1 MLRHLKTFFPIATLF
16 LLPLSVF
23 LFLLNITPSFAETKL
38 KIPAEYGELIYQ
50 SNPRSPGQLF
60 IIGMSHRDSLTRLN
74 GSKTSRVQAEVYK
87 VGDWLIRNQ
96 GLELLLPE
104 GFFKDKTAK
113 IEKRDLKSVSENRSK
128 CPEPFDIK
136 ALEEQLADD
145 KVFVNAEM
153 LLKEHHQLRIQQVE
167 DKALYQ
173 DVTKGIFRLV
183 SSGNNNDGCDYSLL
197 KSEMDFL
204 QERRTAAMLQR
215 APEVI
220 DSEFREGN
228 IRERKAIFTIG
239 MSHLCTII
247 NYLNANRIIVQ
258 SPLSSSNKGEKYVA
272 GLNLSKENFGVSVI
286 IPRTMANDQKA
297 LEMNKLHTVV
307 TQFRKQS
314 LALLPLVP

>member
-1 MLRHLKTFFPIATLF
+1 VSLF
-16 LLPLSVF
+16 LFNV
-23 LFLLNITPSFAETKL
+23 TPSSAETKL
-38 KIPAEYGELIYQ
+38 HIPAEYGELVYQ
-50 SNPRSPGQLF
+50 SNPGSPCQLF

-74 GSKTSRVQAEVYK
+74 GSNTSMVQAEVYK
-87 VGDWLIRNQ
+87 VGDWLIHNQ

-113 IEKRDLKSVSENRSK
+113 IERKGLKFLPENGSK
-128 CPEPFDIK
+128 CPEPLDIK
-136 ALEEQLADD
+136 ALIEQLSND

-183 SSGNNNDGCDYSLL
+183 SAGKNNDSCDYSLL
-197 KSEMDFL
+197 RSELDYL

-215 APEVI
+215 VPEVI
-220 DSEFREGN
+220 DSELREGN
-228 IRERKAIFTIG
+228 IKGRKAILTIG

-258 SPLSSSNKGEKYVA
+258 SPPGGSSKSEKYVA
-272 GLNLSKENFGVSVI
+272 DLNLSKENFGVSVI
-286 IPRTMANDQKA
+286 LPRTLANDQKV
-297 LEMNKLHTVV
+297 LEMNKLDAVLA
-307 TQFRKQS
+307 QFRKQS
-314 LALLPLVP
+314 LALLPLAP